1 MSYESERADIESLFA
16 TQWGNTTPV
25 CYSNVAFNTA
35 GVSEWARLTIV
46 AGTSQE
52 QTVGTPNQ
60 PFYRHQGLVVVSIFT
75 QLDIGESRGRVL
87 AQQVTDIFKSR
98 HLNNIRFRSPYLTN
112 IGPSGSYHQFN
123 VNAPFVRDEF
133 S

>member
-1 MSYESERADIESLFA
+1 MSYESERADIESLFSA
-16 TQWGNTTPV
+16 QWGSTTAI
-25 CYSNVAFNTA
+25 CYGNVAFNPDSYA
-35 GVSEWARLTIV
+35 EWVRISLIS
-46 AGTSQE
+46 GSSQE
-52 QTVGTPNQ
+52 QTIGTPSQ

-75 QLDIGESRGRVL
+75 PLGAGESRGRVL

-112 IGPSGSYHQFN
+112 IGPAGSYHQFN
-123 VNAPFVRDEF
+123 VNAPFVRDEL